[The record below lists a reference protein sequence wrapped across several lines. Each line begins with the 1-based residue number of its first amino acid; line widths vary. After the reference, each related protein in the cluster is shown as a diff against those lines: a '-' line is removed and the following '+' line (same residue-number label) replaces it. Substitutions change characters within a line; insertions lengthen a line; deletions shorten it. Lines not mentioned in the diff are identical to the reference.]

1 MYYLTM
7 IIPVFNSD
15 DCLDVAV
22 NSVINQTIGF
32 ENIELLFNLKRA
44 DLLAQSPEYHNLLIN
59 INKQEQGI
67 IKVKKLKRYQE

>member
-32 ENIELLFNLKRA
+32 ENIELKCFF
-44 DLLAQSPEYHNLLIN
+44 
-59 INKQEQGI
+59 
-67 IKVKKLKRYQE
+67 